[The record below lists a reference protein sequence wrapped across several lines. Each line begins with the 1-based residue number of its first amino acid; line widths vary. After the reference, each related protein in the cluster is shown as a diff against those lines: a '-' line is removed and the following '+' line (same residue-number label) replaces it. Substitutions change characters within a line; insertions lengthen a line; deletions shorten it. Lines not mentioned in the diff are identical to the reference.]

1 MDSGF
6 RVLDSGLFQSYLDSR
21 ISIVSGIPC
30 IPDSKAQDSGFLTWG
45 DLVFDS
51 KLHGELYLECEA
63 ETAQDVPLAKV
74 LLKEAYSLTIELI
87 RDKTLQQNNK
97 FNII

>member
-1 MDSGF
+1 MGF
-6 RVLDSGLFQSYLDSR
+6 R
-21 ISIVSGIPC
+21 C

-97 FNII
+97 FNIIYAAQ

>member
-1 MDSGF
+1 MGF
-6 RVLDSGLFQSYLDSR
+6 R
-21 ISIVSGIPC
+21 C
-30 IPDSKAQDSGFLTWG
+30 IPDSKAQDSGFLRWG
-45 DLVFDS
+45 DLLFDS
-51 KLHGELYLECEA
+51 KLHVELYLECEA